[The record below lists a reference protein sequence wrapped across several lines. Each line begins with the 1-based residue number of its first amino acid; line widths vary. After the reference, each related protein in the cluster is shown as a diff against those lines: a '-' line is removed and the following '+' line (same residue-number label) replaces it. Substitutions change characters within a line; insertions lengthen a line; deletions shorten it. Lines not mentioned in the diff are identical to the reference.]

1 MGRSTIPVD
10 LRNPGQVFACLGF
23 LEAADI
29 LCGPAEGGF
38 DWRNGE
44 KFVLDAAGAENPV
57 AAVLTF
63 LFSAEAHAVAP
74 LGSELRAKEVGVRT
88 DVQPDHDHRY
98 PCPEPETPSALPI
111 VLVGTNGQILRL
123 EHWADGARLRDTVKF
138 WAGMGGYSGAAL
150 TRDLLA
156 QLAGCSEA
164 MRERAAAD
172 PFELSMRQSSSFRF
186 DSRGSYVPL
195 DLGFSLNAH
204 NEMQVAGYPLVE
216 LLAALGLQN
225 ARPRLIDKLR
235 YEYGAWGMML
245 PVQLARAS
253 LGAPLSGISARRFVM
268 HLGWPG
274 KEGQARCILFAE
286 EQTTHA

>member
-1 MGRSTIPVD
+1 MGRAIIPVD

-38 DWRNGE
+38 DWSGDE
-44 KFVLDAAGAENPV
+44 VFVLEADAAKNP
-57 AAVLTF
+57 AQEVLEF
-63 LFSAEAHAVAP
+63 LFEAKARAVTPPGSA
-74 LGSELRAKEVGVRT
+74 LRAKEAGVPT
-88 DVQPDHDHRY
+88 DVAPDQTY
-98 PCPEPETPSALPI
+98 PCAEPATPSALPT
-111 VLVGTNGQILRL
+111 LLAGPRGRTLRL
-123 EHWADGARLRDTVKF
+123 EHWADGTRQRDTVKL

-156 QLAGCSEA
+156 QLAA
-164 MRERAAAD
+164 FPAAARARAAVA
-172 PFELSMRQSSSFRF
+172 PFDLSTRQSSSFRF

-204 NEMQVAGYPLVE
+204 GEMQVSGYPLVE

-225 ARPRLIDKLR
+225 ARPRMIDKLR
-235 YEYGAWGMML
+235 YEYGVWGVPL
-245 PVQLARAS
+245 PVQLARACF
-253 LGAPLSGISARRFVM
+253 GTPFPTIPNRRFTM

-286 EQTTHA
+286 ERAHA

>member
-1 MGRSTIPVD
+1 MGRATIPVD

-38 DWRNGE
+38 DWSADE
-44 KFVLDAAGAENPV
+44 LFVLEAVGADNPV
-57 AAVLTF
+57 AEVLAF
-63 LFSAEAHAVAP
+63 LFEAKARAVAP
-74 LGSELRAKEVGVRT
+74 IGSMLRANETGLAT
-88 DVQPDHDHRY
+88 DVQPDHCY
-98 PCPEPETPSALPI
+98 PCAEPATPSALPT
-111 VLVGTNGQILRL
+111 VLAGPKGRTLRL
-123 EHWADGARLRDTVKF
+123 EHWADGTRQRDTVKF

-150 TRDLLA
+150 TRDLLT
-156 QLAGCSEA
+156 QLAA
-164 MRERAAAD
+164 FPAAVRAQAAVA
-172 PFELSMRQSSSFRF
+172 PFELSERQSSSFRF

-204 NEMQVAGYPLVE
+204 GEMRVAGYPLVE

-225 ARPRLIDKLR
+225 ARPRMIDKLR
-235 YEYGAWGMML
+235 YEFGVWGVPL
-245 PVQLARAS
+245 PVQLARAC
-253 LGAPLSGISARRFVM
+253 LGTLFPGVPIRSFVM

-286 EQTTHA
+286 ERT

>member
-38 DWRNGE
+38 DWRGDE
-44 KFVLDAAGAENPV
+44 TFVLDAEGAENPV
-57 AAVLTF
+57 AAVLDF
-63 LFSAEAHAVAP
+63 LFMAKAQAVAP
-74 LGSELRAKEVGVRT
+74 FGSALRAKEAGVPT
-88 DVQPDHDHRY
+88 YIQPDYRY
-98 PCPEPETPSALPI
+98 PCAEPATPSALPTI
-111 VLVGTNGQILRL
+111 LITPNGQTLRL
-123 EHWADGARLRDTVKF
+123 EHWADGARQRDTVKY

-156 QLAGCSEA
+156 QF
-164 MRERAAAD
+164 AACPSAVRTKAANA
-172 PFELSMRQSSSFRF
+172 PFDLSARQSSSFRF

-195 DLGFSLNAH
+195 DLGFSLNEH
-204 NEMQVAGYPLVE
+204 SEMRVAGYPLVE
-216 LLAALGLQN
+216 LLAAIGLQN
-225 ARPRLIDKLR
+225 ARPRLIDKLH
-235 YEYGAWGMML
+235 YEYGAWGITL
-245 PVQLARAS
+245 PLQLARAC
-253 LGAPLSGISARRFVM
+253 LGVPLSGCPDRRFTI

-286 EQTTHA
+286 EHTRHA

>member
-1 MGRSTIPVD
+1 MGRAVIPVD

-38 DWRNGE
+38 DWRE
-44 KFVLDAAGAENPV
+44 EERFVLEAEGAKNPIET
-57 AAVLTF
+57 VLEF
-63 LFSAEAHAVAP
+63 LFDAEARAVAP
-74 LGSELRAKEVGVRT
+74 LGSMLRATEPGVPTEAER
-88 DVQPDHDHRY
+88 DHRY
-98 PCPEPETPSALPI
+98 PCPEPGTPSALPT
-111 VLVGTNGQILRL
+111 VLIDPNGRKLRL
-123 EHWADGARLRDTVKF
+123 EHWADGTRQRDTAKL

-156 QLAGCSEA
+156 QLAA
-164 MRERAAAD
+164 FPTTARARASVA
-172 PFELSMRQSSSFRF
+172 PFEISARQSSSFRF
-186 DSRGSYVPL
+186 DSRASYVPL

-204 NEMQVAGYPLVE
+204 GNMKVAGYPLVE

-225 ARPRLIDKLR
+225 ARPSLIDKLH
-235 YEYGAWGMML
+235 YEYGAWGVAL
-245 PVQLARAS
+245 PIQLARACLGTS
-253 LGAPLSGISARRFVM
+253 LPGLPDRRFVM

-286 EQTTHA
+286 EHTNHA